1 MTYDAGIRLSSLSGN
16 SVIGILGAGRQA
28 LETAG
33 YCGDLGLQP
42 AFYVEERPPE
52 EFRDAAAFLAPILS
66 FDSIAADQ
74 VQTPVLSA
82 VGSPQL
88 RRRLV
93 HRWTGEQFVQVI
105 SPHAWLAR
113 DVEVGM
119 GTTIGPYAAL
129 NRFVRVGQHVLV
141 NVGAILSHDVIV
153 EDFATISPG
162 CTIGGLAFIGA
173 GAFLGIGA
181 TIRDRVRVGRDA
193 VVAAGAVVVRDVPDG
208 ELVQGVPARSVSQ
221 G

>member
-1 MTYDAGIRLSSLSGN
+1 MTYDAGIRLSSVSGN
-16 SVIGILGAGRQA
+16 SGIGILGAGRQA

-66 FDSIAADQ
+66 FDSIGAAQ
-74 VQTPVLSA
+74 VHTPVLSA

-93 HRWTGEQFVQVI
+93 HRWPGERFAQVV

-119 GTTIGPYAAL
+119 GTTIAPHAAL

-162 CTIGGLAFIGA
+162 CAIGGLAFIGA

-181 TIRDRVRVGRDA
+181 TIRDRVRVGREA
-193 VVAAGAVVVRDVPDG
+193 VVAAGAMVVRDVPDG
-208 ELVQGVPARSVSQ
+208 ELVQGVPARSGSH
-221 G
+221 